1 MAALQFVEPEK
12 RFGLQ
17 ARAAL
22 AAFDASASW
31 LPVDLGA
38 RAQSCRTVQP
48 FAVRV
53 PTASLS
59 QADVDSIVEFLVGKT
74 KGDTR

>member
-1 MAALQFVEPEK
+1 MAALQCVEPEY

-22 AAFDASASW
+22 AAFDALASRLSAD
-31 LPVDLGA
+31 VGA
-38 RAQSCRTVQP
+38 RGQSCRTVQP

-53 PTASLS
+53 PTVSLS
-59 QADVDSIVEFLVGKT
+59 EADVDSILGVLVGKT